1 MVTTMV
7 PPRRR
12 ARRLAALLAAT
23 AAALP
28 RTCEVSIG
36 EDYLLGE
43 PAALKC
49 GLPVSRSYL
58 LSKYG
63 LALVAEAPAS
73 PEAGRPLTI
82 TVKGCDVKE
91 SVDAYPWFDSY
102 TTNGTRDLRW
112 CDPSAL
118 EIWVRAYGPSI
129 EVADVVPSAETC
141 AWTATFRRG
150 LLPGAYAVDVL
161 NTWLRGDEEPKTPHY
176 DAVKVQRGRGW
187 RGEQFDWQNAAGG
200 DLKRGSPFML
210 CGDRCMLYDE
220 CAFWTQRK
228 PGKPPQCTF
237 YKSVKG
243 TDKNEGGESGSRKDE
258 RVPAGVGG
266 RRRGAGTPTAPC
278 ASGAAPRRWVRGPCD
293 GECERLKGLEKR
305 RDRTKKSDADWDFE
319 YAWRPHDCAYEQYA
333 PDDVKACLER
343 RGVDV
348 VFLSGD
354 SVIQGCTPAFYEKL
368 GGAPNAPP
376 DKVAADAG
384 VKVMSLSM
392 TMSNDGKALKNL
404 LRVLSAHVGDG
415 KLGVVLSNFGVQ
427 HVQWSKTV
435 ADAKRT
441 LKPSRGPPSTAST
454 ATSRRSGRIWSS
466 SAVSR
471 STASGSPT

>member
-12 ARRLAALLAAT
+12 ARRLAVLFAAT

-102 TTNGTRDLRW
+102 DERRTRPPL
-112 CDPSAL
+112 
-118 EIWVRAYGPSI
+118 
-129 EVADVVPSAETC
+129 
-141 AWTATFRRG
+141 
-150 LLPGAYAVDVL
+150 
-161 NTWLRGDEEPKTPHY
+161 
-176 DAVKVQRGRGW
+176 VQRGRGW

-243 TDKNEGGESGSRKDE
+243 TDKNDGGESGSRKDE
-258 RVPAGVGG
+258 RVVKHLGGLTNARGAWPARLDPTRARPGRARQPAGVGG
-266 RRRGAGTPTAPC
+266 RRRGAGNAD
-278 ASGAAPRRWVRGPCD
+278 GALRVGRRAGPLGPGPCD
-293 GECERLKGLEKR
+293 GECERLKGLERR
-305 RDRTKKSDADWDFE
+305 RDRTKKSDADWDFDC
-319 YAWRPHDCAYEQYA
+319 AWRPHDCAYERYA

-427 HVQWSKTV
+427 HVQWSKTDGMHYRPPTCAALMDV
-435 ADAKRT
+435 FHGLCREGADAMEVA
-441 LKPSRGPPSTAST
+441 GCA
-454 ATSRRSGRIWSS
+454 AN
-466 SAVSR
+466 
-471 STASGSPT
+471 

>member
-1 MVTTMV
+1 
-7 PPRRR
+7 
-12 ARRLAALLAAT
+12 
-23 AAALP
+23 
-28 RTCEVSIG
+28 
-36 EDYLLGE
+36 
-43 PAALKC
+43 
-49 GLPVSRSYL
+49 
-58 LSKYG
+58 
-63 LALVAEAPAS
+63 
-73 PEAGRPLTI
+73 
-82 TVKGCDVKE
+82 
-91 SVDAYPWFDSY
+91 
-102 TTNGTRDLRW
+102 
-112 CDPSAL
+112 
-118 EIWVRAYGPSI
+118 
-129 EVADVVPSAETC
+129 
-141 AWTATFRRG
+141 
-150 LLPGAYAVDVL
+150 
-161 NTWLRGDEEPKTPHY
+161 
-176 DAVKVQRGRGW
+176 
-187 RGEQFDWQNAAGG
+187 
-200 DLKRGSPFML
+200 ML

-258 RVPAGVGG
+258 RVVKHLGG
-266 RRRGAGTPTAPC
+266 LTNARGAWPARLRSNACRGQARALGSPLALEVVGAAPETPTAPC
-278 ASGAAPRRWVRGPCD
+278 ASGAAPGRWVRGPCD

-354 SVIQGCTPAFYEKL
+354 SVIQGCTPQGSTRERNSQLQWLLSRPFSTRTPAFYEKL

-404 LRVLSAHVGDG
+404 LRVLSRAG
-415 KLGVVLSNFGVQ
+415 KECEIPNF
-427 HVQWSKTV
+427 
-435 ADAKRT
+435 
-441 LKPSRGPPSTAST
+441 L
-454 ATSRRSGRIWSS
+454 
-466 SAVSR
+466 SR
-471 STASGSPT
+471 SFFARFG

>member
-1 MVTTMV
+1 VGTNAHRTTFARRRARRGESKLESLKGTADPSDDFATMVTTMV

-12 ARRLAALLAAT
+12 ARRLAVLLAAT

-73 PEAGRPLTI
+73 PAAGRPLTI

-91 SVDAYPWFDSY
+91 AVDAYPWFDSY
-102 TTNGTRDLRW
+102 TTNGTRDLGW

-118 EIWVRAYGPSI
+118 EVWVRAYGPSI

-176 DAVKVQRGRGW
+176 DAVQVRRGRGW

-210 CGDRCMLYDE
+210 CGDRCMLYDG
-220 CAFWTQRK
+220 A
-228 PGKPPQCTF
+228 
-237 YKSVKG
+237 
-243 TDKNEGGESGSRKDE
+243 
-258 RVPAGVGG
+258 VG
-266 RRRGAGTPTAPC
+266 R
-278 ASGAAPRRWVRGPCD
+278 
-293 GECERLKGLEKR
+293 
-305 RDRTKKSDADWDFE
+305 
-319 YAWRPHDCAYEQYA
+319 
-333 PDDVKACLER
+333 
-343 RGVDV
+343 
-348 VFLSGD
+348 
-354 SVIQGCTPAFYEKL
+354 
-368 GGAPNAPP
+368 GGASRPR
-376 DKVAADAG
+376 
-384 VKVMSLSM
+384 LI
-392 TMSNDGKALKNL
+392 KN
-404 LRVLSAHVGDG
+404 
-415 KLGVVLSNFGVQ
+415 
-427 HVQWSKTV
+427 SK
-435 ADAKRT
+435 
-441 LKPSRGPPSTAST
+441 
-454 ATSRRSGRIWSS
+454 
-466 SAVSR
+466 
-471 STASGSPT
+471 